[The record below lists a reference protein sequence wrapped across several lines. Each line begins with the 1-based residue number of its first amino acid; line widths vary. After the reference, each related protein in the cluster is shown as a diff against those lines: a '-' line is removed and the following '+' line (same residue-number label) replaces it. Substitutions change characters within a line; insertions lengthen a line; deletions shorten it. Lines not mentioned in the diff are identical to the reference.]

1 MSGRQNYLGEFEQ
14 IVLLAVVHLKDEA
27 YGAAIRR
34 EIEARGARSVSIG
47 AAYATLD
54 RLVDKGYLRARDT
67 AGGPER
73 AGQPKRYFSI
83 TPRGISALEDARALQ
98 ARMWHGIQLEKGRK
112 T

>member
-1 MSGRQNYLGEFEQ
+1 MVAASRRPSA
-14 IVLLAVVHLKDEA
+14 LAATGSRATYNTV
-27 YGAAIRR
+27 
-34 EIEARGARSVSIG
+34 RSSIG
-47 AAYATLD
+47 AGYATLD
-54 RLVDKGYLRARDT
+54 RLVEKGYLRARDT

-112 T
+112 A